1 PEADVLAEKQRG
13 GGILTPE
20 VRPESAKYG
29 LRAQKQQLQRRWLRQ
44 VAENFICVRACLV
57 FDCLKQVSGSPLY
70 GVLRRNRRKFR
81 RETSV
86 GQFPAI
92 FVSDIVSGACLTAK
106 TGRFRLAGTTVGNQL
121 FYDKPAPLL
130 ALPDRRKFRRLRRTT
145 PMWSLQK

>member
-70 GVLRRNRRKFR
+70 AGRRAKKCPGRRG
-81 RETSV
+81 EQ
-86 GQFPAI
+86 G
-92 FVSDIVSGACLTAK
+92 
-106 TGRFRLAGTTVGNQL
+106 
-121 FYDKPAPLL
+121 
-130 ALPDRRKFRRLRRTT
+130 
-145 PMWSLQK
+145 

>member
-57 FDCLKQVSGSPLY
+57 FDCLKQVSGSPLM
-70 GVLRRNRRKFR
+70 K
-81 RETSV
+81 
-86 GQFPAI
+86 
-92 FVSDIVSGACLTAK
+92 
-106 TGRFRLAGTTVGNQL
+106 GRISASMFIDNGILCV
-121 FYDKPAPLL
+121 
-130 ALPDRRKFRRLRRTT
+130 
-145 PMWSLQK
+145 

>member
-57 FDCLKQVSGSPLY
+57 FDCLKQVSGSPLKPWNC
-70 GVLRRNRRKFR
+70 RPPT
-81 RETSV
+81 TSI
-86 GQFPAI
+86 FPKRQSA
-92 FVSDIVSGACLTAK
+92 
-106 TGRFRLAGTTVGNQL
+106 NQ
-121 FYDKPAPLL
+121 
-130 ALPDRRKFRRLRRTT
+130 TT
-145 PMWSLQK
+145 PAHSA